1 MSIRIC
7 FPLADEETRERE
19 RALSRRLLRNVN
31 TSTVWFWI
39 YTYTWREVKFQILEA
54 LFFPP
59 FSSYYCLYFI
69 LFCFTR
75 LEFYSQYY
83 KSGSNQFLLFR
94 YLLISRKF

>member
-39 YTYTWREVKFQILEA
+39 YIYTWREVKFQILEA
-54 LFFPP
+54 LFFP
-59 FSSYYCLYFI
+59 FFFLLLFI
-69 LFCFTR
+69 LHFVLFYASGILFTI
-75 LEFYSQYY
+75 LQIWFEPVSSF
-83 KSGSNQFLLFR
+83 
-94 YLLISRKF
+94 